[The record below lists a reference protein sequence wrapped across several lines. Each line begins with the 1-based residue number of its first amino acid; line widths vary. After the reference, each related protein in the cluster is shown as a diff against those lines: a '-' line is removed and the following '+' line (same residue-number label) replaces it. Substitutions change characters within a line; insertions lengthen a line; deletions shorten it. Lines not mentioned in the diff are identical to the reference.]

1 MVDLL
6 CFWRND
12 GRYSTRTEK
21 ILLLSRDA
29 RTKPVLDTLSGQRT
43 ELLTF
48 LSAAHETHAAVR
60 RTCKDFSEVSSL
72 GFLVKS
78 GVFWLELSNLVLSFF
93 SIWSFGER
101 GDFANV
107 TFIWFILF
115 KTILILLNNTNV
127 SNSSKNK
134 ILIKKKS
141 PFSITFFNN
150 CISPTVLCPWTSLTK
165 PQKCVGSAFVS
176 ISDIVVRTLD

>member
-1 MVDLL
+1 MRRPDNKGWDPVLQCALAEMCSKKKLMDLL

-12 GRYSTRTEK
+12 GSYSTRTDK

-48 LSAAHETHAAVR
+48 LSAAHETRAAVT
-60 RTCKDFSEVSSL
+60 RTCKDFSWVPSL

-78 GVFWLELSNLVLSFF
+78 AVFWLELSNLVLSFF

-101 GDFANV
+101 FFFANV
-107 TFIWFILF
+107 TFLWFILF

-127 SNSSKNK
+127 SNSSKNN
-134 ILIKKKS
+134 ILI
-141 PFSITFFNN
+141 
-150 CISPTVLCPWTSLTK
+150 
-165 PQKCVGSAFVS
+165 
-176 ISDIVVRTLD
+176 